1 MVTNLLA
8 VFHGDTAWEM
18 DLCALRRCIAR
29 GSSTPR
35 YYIVAAA
42 AAATATTAR
51 E

>member
-1 MVTNLLA
+1 MVINLLA
-8 VFHGDTAWEM
+8 VFHGDRASEM

-29 GSSTPR
+29 GSSTPHF
-35 YYIVAAA
+35 IVAAA

>member
-1 MVTNLLA
+1 MVTNLLE

-29 GSSTPR
+29 GSSAP
-35 YYIVAAA
+35 IVAAA
-42 AAATATTAR
+42 AAAVAATATTAR